1 MAEHTFEVKLADVII
16 HVECKL
22 HPGEDGDGVIQPPS
36 PDVIEI
42 LSVSL
47 WPVGEIKE
55 VTALDVTCCFEELS
69 TALDYDKLIEE
80 ARKSLDLNY

>member
-1 MAEHTFEVKLADVII
+1 MAEHTFEVQVGDVII

-47 WPVGEIKE
+47 WPVEGQKDF
-55 VTALDVTCCFEELS
+55 TSLDVTCCFEELS
-69 TALDYDKLIEE
+69 TALDYDRIIEE

>member
-1 MAEHTFEVKLADVII
+1 MSVADFEVRLGDVII

-36 PDVIEI
+36 PDTIEI

-47 WPVGEIKE
+47 WPVKE
-55 VTALDVTCCFEELS
+55 EKGFTGLDVTCCFEELS
-69 TALDYDKLIEE
+69 SALDYDKIIEE

>member
-1 MAEHTFEVKLADVII
+1 MAEHTFEVKAGVVII

-36 PDVIEI
+36 PHVIEV

-47 WPVGEIKE
+47 WPVEDQKDF
-55 VTALDVTCCFEELS
+55 TSLDVTCCFEELS
-69 TALDYDKLIEE
+69 TALDYDNIIEE
-80 ARKSLDLNY
+80 AWKSLDLNY